1 MTTKDGI
8 LFVGSHSCDLTSL
21 FSLFAI
27 QHKIAQSLE
36 IETTTQNQQK
46 GRKSK
51 ILQEV
56 LNEKRWKEKYS

>member
-8 LFVGSHSCDLTSL
+8 LFVGSHSCDLTSF
-21 FSLFAI
+21 FSLPAI
-27 QHKIAQSLE
+27 QHRKTAQSPE
-36 IETTTQNQQK
+36 IETTAQIQQK

-56 LNEKRWKEKYS
+56 LSEKR